1 MTTVADAVMRPFFEV
16 FRALSMIGFRLGGWR
31 FEGAIPDADK
41 FLVIAAPHTTNWD
54 LPIMLGIAT
63 HFRRRLF
70 WVGKARLFKPPFGWF
85 MALLGGVPVKRS
97 GGDNAVD
104 AMIAQF
110 DAREKFVLGVLPE
123 GTRRRVDQWKTGFY
137 HMAVGAHVPIVFGFV
152 DYGRKVAGVGGVL
165 TPSGD
170 YEADLKTIKAFY
182 RGVTPKHPE
191 RA

>member
-1 MTTVADAVMRPFFEV
+1 MRDALARPFFEV
-16 FRALSMIGFRLGGWR
+16 FRTLSMIGFRIGGWR
-31 FEGAIPDADK
+31 FEGEIPSADK

-70 WVGKARLFKPPFGWF
+70 WVGKRGLFKPPFGWF
-85 MALLGGVPVKRS
+85 MRLLGGVPVKRS

-104 AMIAQF
+104 AMVAQF
-110 DAREKFVLGVLPE
+110 KARERFVLGVLPE
-123 GTRRRVDQWKTGFY
+123 GTRKRVSEWKSGFY
-137 HMAVGAHVPIVFGFV
+137 HMAQGADVPIVFGFV
-152 DYGRKVAGVGGVL
+152 DYARKVAGVGGVM

-170 YEADLKTIKAFY
+170 YEADLQRIKRFY
-182 RGVTPKHPE
+182 ANVTGKHPE